1 LPADP
6 FRRHAPESAATG
18 SQALEILRRQA
29 KEGKDFAVVLVD
41 LYMPE
46 MNGIAL
52 VQAVR
57 QDVAI
62 SGTHLVLM
70 SAIGTAWMR
79 KI

>member
-1 LPADP
+1 VVDDNETPAKAFASRS

-46 MNGIAL
+46 MNGSHWCRPSGRTSPF
-52 VQAVR
+52 QGR
-57 QDVAI
+57 I
-62 SGTHLVLM
+62 SY
-70 SAIGTAWMR
+70 
-79 KI
+79 